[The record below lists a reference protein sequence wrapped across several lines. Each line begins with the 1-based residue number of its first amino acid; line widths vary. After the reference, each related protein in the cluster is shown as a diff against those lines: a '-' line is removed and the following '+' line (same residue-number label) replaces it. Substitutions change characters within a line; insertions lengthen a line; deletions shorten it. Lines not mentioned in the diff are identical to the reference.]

1 MTEEL
6 FCIIIFKDKSIY
18 KSLKKNFSK
27 IPLINNII
35 NNSKNYPLQI
45 EWTDLCSK
53 IDDVHKKKILH
64 NSNEKIIKFIFDY
77 SSLYQKEEIEIP
89 PPKINFK
96 HRSIKTLIEKTEY
109 PIFEKLINENEN
121 SLKIQLDILIK
132 TMYITE
138 ILYMKILYRKLAAV
152 IAMKIKDKTPE
163 KIYNVL

>member
-35 NNSKNYPLQI
+35 KNSENYPLQI

-53 IDDVHKKKILH
+53 IDDIHKREKLQ
-64 NSNEKIIKFIFDY
+64 NSNENIIKFIFDY
-77 SSLYQKEEIEIP
+77 SSLYHDDKMEIS

-96 HRSIKTLIEKTEY
+96 HRSITTLLGKTEQS
-109 PIFEKLINENEN
+109 IFEKLINESEN
-121 SLKIQLDILIK
+121 SLEIKLDILIK

-138 ILYMKILYRKLAAV
+138 ILYMKILFRKLGAV

>member
-6 FCIIIFKDKSIY
+6 FCTIIFTNENIY

-35 NNSKNYPLQI
+35 KNSENYPLQI

-53 IDDVHKKKILH
+53 IDDIHKREKLQ
-64 NSNEKIIKFIFDY
+64 NSNENIIKFIFDY
-77 SSLYQKEEIEIP
+77 SSLYHDDKMEIF

-96 HRSIKTLIEKTEY
+96 HRSITTLLEKTEQ

-132 TMYITE
+132 TIHITE
-138 ILYMKILYRKLAAV
+138 ILHMKILFRKLAAV

-163 KIYNVL
+163 NIYNVL